1 MTRLLGLLLGFF
13 MTTPAVWS
21 QPPTCDSLTCSGDF
35 FAQIIQSPSGYDLK
49 GSCLLPLED
58 GHFYLAGTVDTA
70 IYLALHDPSGRSIW
84 EKALPTPSENAQTFS
99 LNQLYQD
106 REGYLVGIG
115 STFNS
120 PTVQKGFI
128 FRFDP
133 LRDRLFY
140 FHIYSQN
147 SELTNLIELP
157 EQGQYLLFGS
167 RLGEAG
173 PFFESLLIEKIDK
186 DSGLPVQAGKRY
198 DLGGREQISH
208 VLRHGDK
215 VFVTGIYTLLGGG
228 AGNSRAVI
236 ACFDL
241 DGNHEFSFTG
251 FQDGSANSRLFG
263 FDISIVGTTLYLLQW
278 GSIGVVAG
286 GINTQMMLSAFNLQ
300 GGLQWTKI
308 YDITNF
314 LGESGIEMQVTP
326 GGLLL
331 YGNDLGSSRDLFL
344 LHLNLQ
350 GEPLWATAY
359 DSPGASLLYWRSN
372 QQLHVFPDAI
382 LFAATYI
389 NTQSGNG
396 ILLVRSPMDGLLDSD
411 CLLTYP
417 LDVNFTENNDP
428 WTPQEPSPLPPD
440 GQWQAYNSVL
450 YYLQNQHESSCLIPC
465 CPPCAYLQSG
475 LPHTQT
481 GTSAGAVICQGEQ
494 YFFGG
499 ESYSSSGTYTATNAC
514 GGTDT
519 LTLEVLP
526 SPPSPTLNHQ
536 ICEGDSLLIA
546 GFYRTIAGNYPEILP
561 TANGCDSVVIHQLS
575 VLPSPQIRSQQQL
588 DCSQQITHLELGV
601 SGGLSPYTYTWQ
613 DSPDTSSSRQ
623 LPPGQYQVRVEGSN
637 ACATQLPFHIP
648 NEALPDIQ
656 LAPQYFAPL
665 GEEVLIDPN
674 FTGSLPA
681 ATQILWLAPNG
692 DTLCRQCPQLRFRP
706 SQGGRYTLRL
716 LSPSGCQETSSFE
729 LQLASQPRIFL
740 PTAFSPN
747 RDGINDYYYPA
758 SGPEVVQILEL
769 KIYDRWGGL
778 LFQQSNS
785 PPNQAHYGWDGQA
798 QAQAANTGLY
808 LASLR
813 YQLLDGSEATAVQ
826 HFILLW

>member
-1 MTRLLGLLLGFF
+1 MTRLFGFLLGFF
-13 MTTPAVWS
+13 MATPILWS
-21 QPPTCDSLTCSGDF
+21 QLPACDSLTCSGDF
-35 FAQIIQSPSGYDLK
+35 FAQTIQSPDGYDLK
-49 GSCLLPLED
+49 GSCLLPLEN
-58 GHFYLAGTVDTA
+58 GNFYLAGTVDTA
-70 IYLALHDPSGRSIW
+70 IYLALHDPNGRNIW
-84 EKALPTPSENAQTFS
+84 EKALPTPSENAQTFA

-106 REGYLVGIG
+106 SEGYLVGIG

-120 PTVQKGFI
+120 PTIQKGFI

-167 RLGEAG
+167 RLGEAA
-173 PFFESLLIEKIDK
+173 PFFESLLVEKIDRA
-186 DSGLPVQAGKRY
+186 SGLPVQAGKRY

-208 VLRHGDK
+208 VLRHGNK

-228 AGNSRAVI
+228 AGNSRAVL

-241 DGNHEFSFTG
+241 EGNHEFSFTG
-251 FQDGSANSRLFG
+251 FQDSSANSRLFG
-263 FDISIVGTTLYLLQW
+263 FDISIVGSTLYLLQW
-278 GSIGVVAG
+278 GSINVVAG
-286 GINTQMMLSAFNLQ
+286 GINTQMMLSAFTLQ
-300 GGLQWTKI
+300 GELQWTKI

-314 LGESGIEMQVTP
+314 LGESGIEMEAEP
-326 GGLLL
+326 GGLLI
-331 YGNDLGSSRDLFL
+331 YGNDLGSSRDIFL

-372 QQLHVFPDAI
+372 QQLQRFPDAI
-382 LFAATYI
+382 LFVATYI

-396 ILLVRSPMDGLLDSD
+396 ILLVRSPIDGLLDSD

-428 WTPQEPSPLPPD
+428 WTPQEPTPLPPD
-440 GQWQAYNSVL
+440 GQWQAYNSGPH
-450 YYLQNQHESSCLIPC
+450 YLQNRHESSCLIPC
-465 CPPCAYLQSG
+465 CPPCAYADS
-475 LPHTQT
+475 HVAH
-481 GTSAGAVICQGEQ
+481 AGAVICQGEQ

-499 ESYSSSGTYTATNAC
+499 ELYTSSGTYTATNAC
-514 GGTDT
+514 GATDT

-526 SPPSPTLNHQ
+526 SPPNSTLNYQ

-546 GFYRTIAGNYPEILP
+546 GFYRTIAGNYPEIRSA
-561 TANGCDSVVIHQLS
+561 TNGCDSLVIHQLS
-575 VLPSPQIRSQQQL
+575 VLPSPRIRSEQAL
-588 DCSQQITHLELGV
+588 DCNQQITRLEV
-601 SGGLSPYTYTWQ
+601 EVTGGLGPYTYAWQ

-637 ACATQLPFHIP
+637 GCTAQLQFNILS
-648 NEALPDIQ
+648 EALPNIQ

-665 GEEVLIDPN
+665 GEEILIDPS
-674 FTGSLPA
+674 FSSPLPA
-681 ATQILWLAPNG
+681 ATRVWWLAPNG
-692 DTLCRQCPQLRFRP
+692 DTLCQQCLQLRFWP

-716 LSPSGCQETSSFE
+716 LSPSGCQQTASFE

-740 PTAFSPN
+740 PTVFSPN
-747 RDGINDYYYPA
+747 FDGLNDYYYPA
-758 SGPEVVQILEL
+758 SGPEVAQIIEL

-785 PPNQAHYGWDGQA
+785 PPNQAHYGWDGQS

-808 LASLR
+808 LAKVR
-813 YQLLDGSEATAVQ
+813 CQLLDGSEVLAVQ
-826 HFILLW
+826 EFVLLR